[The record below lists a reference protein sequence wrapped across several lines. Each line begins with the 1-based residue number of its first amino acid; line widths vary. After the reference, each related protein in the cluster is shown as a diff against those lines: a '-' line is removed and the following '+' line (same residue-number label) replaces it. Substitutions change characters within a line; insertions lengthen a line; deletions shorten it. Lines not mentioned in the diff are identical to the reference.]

1 MTSVEFLSHVAQR
14 SGTTD
19 AGGPV
24 RAVLQ
29 SLGECLSRRQADTLA
44 DELPVSLAPWLRDGA
59 HGQELDRFD
68 LESRVAQRASLSR
81 GAAVEW
87 LFAVGRTVAEAVRED
102 VLAPIR
108 RDLPT
113 DISALLEPVEP
124 LSAPLGVHHEL
135 NRHTLADGREGYAR
149 PLYAARPDNAQS
161 ESVVHSENPHER
173 TKLSSATG
181 ISQEREG
188 RTLATSRK

>member
-1 MTSVEFLSHVAQR
+1 MNSVEFLSHVAQR

-29 SLGECLSRRQADTLA
+29 SLGECLSRRQAETLA
-44 DELPVSLAPWLRDGA
+44 DELPVSLAPWLREST

-68 LESRVAQRASLSR
+68 LVSRVAQRASLSR
-81 GAAVEW
+81 SEAVEW
-87 LFAVGRTVAEAVRED
+87 LFAVSRTVAEAVRED
-102 VLAPIR
+102 VLGPIR
-108 RDLPT
+108 RDLPG
-113 DISALLEPVEP
+113 DISTLLEPVEP
-124 LSAPLGVHHEL
+124 LSAPQGMHHDPS
-135 NRHTLADGREGYAR
+135 RHNLADGHEGYAR

-161 ESVVHSENPHER
+161 ESVVHADNPHGD
-173 TKLSSATG
+173 TKLSSASG